1 MRGFFPVLK
10 GQVSAT
16 SPTDEAVAVIVATPE
31 RWRIVEPDVRRFLI
45 PRFPYAIY
53 YRAYSDHVRILAFEH
68 HSRHPEYWRERIS
81 N

>member
-16 SPTDEAVAVIVATPE
+16 SPKDEAVAVIVATPE

-45 PRFPYAIY
+45 PRFPYAI
-53 YRAYSDHVRILAFEH
+53 
-68 HSRHPEYWRERIS
+68 
-81 N
+81 